1 VLATA
6 GVVSLVVPIATG
18 AIDAAA
24 LSAGQA
30 QTSALPAFEAV
41 SIKRSAG
48 GQGQAGRIPG
58 GYRAVS
64 APIFLVIGE
73 AYSTRFSDQ
82 IDLIA
87 RYEGTPIAAQRQ
99 AMWRSRSSSG

>member
-1 VLATA
+1 LATA

-24 LSAGQA
+24 LSEGQA
-30 QTSALPAFEAV
+30 PNVRPPRVRGRVDQA
-41 SIKRSAG
+41 KAG
-48 GQGQAGRIPG
+48 GQGQAGPIPG